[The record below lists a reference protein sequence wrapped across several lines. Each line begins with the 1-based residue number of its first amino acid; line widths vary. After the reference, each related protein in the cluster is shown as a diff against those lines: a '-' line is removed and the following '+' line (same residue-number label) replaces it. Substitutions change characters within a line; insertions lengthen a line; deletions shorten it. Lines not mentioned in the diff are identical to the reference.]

1 MTISVERSVLR
12 LGARGSALSRAQAE
26 LVRRALGGDG
36 VEVVYVTT
44 TGDRRSAEGLPI
56 EWKGDFTRELDEA
69 LRDGR
74 IDLAVHSLKDV
85 PSQVASDLVLA
96 AVPPREDPSDVLVS
110 NGGLTLERL
119 AAGARIGTSSPRRR
133 AQILAT
139 RPDLTVVEI
148 RGNVDT
154 RVRRLREGRCDALVL
169 ARAGLA
175 RLGRLGEIVETL
187 SESVVLP
194 APGQGALAIF
204 ARAADTRTR
213 EALAA
218 LDDPASHREVLAER
232 RLLAVLEAGCRAP
245 VAARARREGSA
256 LRLTAAV
263 FSGDGSRSLRE
274 TAASEGA
281 PEALGEEVARRLLAR
296 GAAELIGEAGGEP

>member
-1 MTISVERSVLR
+1 VSASVARSVLR

-26 LVRRALGGDG
+26 LVRSALGGDG

-44 TGDRRSAEGLPI
+44 TGDRRSEEGLAI

-85 PSQVASDLVLA
+85 PSQVGDDLVLA
-96 AVPPREDPSDVLVS
+96 AVPPREDPSDVLIS

-119 AAGARIGTSSPRRR
+119 PAGSRVGTSSPRRR
-133 AQILAT
+133 AQILAA
-139 RPDLTVVEI
+139 RPDLEIVEI

-175 RLGRLGEIVETL
+175 RLGRLGEIVQTL
-187 SESVVLP
+187 PESVLLP

-204 ARAADTRTR
+204 ARTADGRTR
-213 EALAA
+213 EALAP
-218 LDDPASHREVLAER
+218 LDDAESRREVLAER
-232 RLLAVLEAGCRAP
+232 RLLAMLEAGCRAP
-245 VAARARREGSA
+245 VAARAREDGGA
-256 LRLTAAV
+256 LRLTGAV
-263 FSGDGSRSLRE
+263 FSGDGSRALRE
-274 TAASEGA
+274 TAASSGT

-296 GAAELIGEAGGEP
+296 GAAALIGEAGEP

>member
-1 MTISVERSVLR
+1 VSASVARSILR

-26 LVRRALGGDG
+26 LVRSALGGDG
-36 VEVVYVTT
+36 VQVVYVTT
-44 TGDRRSAEGLPI
+44 TGDRRSAEGLAI

-85 PSQVASDLVLA
+85 PSQVGDDLVLA
-96 AVPPREDPSDVLVS
+96 AVPPREDPSDVLIS

-119 AAGARIGTSSPRRR
+119 PAGSRVGTSSPRRR
-133 AQILAT
+133 AQILAA
-139 RPDLTVVEI
+139 RPDLEIVEI

-175 RLGRLGEIVETL
+175 RLGRLGEIVQTL
-187 SESVVLP
+187 PESVLLP

-204 ARAADTRTR
+204 ARTADGRTR
-213 EALAA
+213 EALAP
-218 LDDPASHREVLAER
+218 LDDAESRREVLAER
-232 RLLAVLEAGCRAP
+232 RLLAMLEAGCRAP
-245 VAARARREGSA
+245 VSDRAREDGGA
-256 LRLTAAV
+256 LRLTGAV
-263 FSGDGSRSLRE
+263 FSGDGSRALRE
-274 TAASEGA
+274 TAASSGT

-296 GAAELIGEAGGEP
+296 GAAALIGEAGEP